1 MKMDEALP
9 LLRECVGAK
18 FGDLFSD
25 LPENTVRNKG
35 EIGQMLL
42 LKIGLKL
49 DSALTD
55 LEDGEIK
62 TNKSDENGVSQE
74 TMFITQISNQID
86 TLLSVPPLPFEESNF
101 YNKIRRLAFLPVC
114 RESKNNKDWFFVSLY
129 NVNLSIQ
136 KELKNQLE
144 EDYISICK
152 KLRRHIEHSRDENI
166 RTSSGQFIQNR
177 TKDHKTKD
185 SKSYHPIFSKTYGR
199 LISNKNHAFY
209 FRKEF
214 MNYVRKHGR

>member
-9 LLRECVGAK
+9 LLRECVGIK
-18 FGDLFSD
+18 FGDLFAD
-25 LPENTVRNKG
+25 LPENTVINKG
-35 EIGQMLL
+35 KIGQLL
-42 LKIGLKL
+42 ELKIGLKL
-49 DSALTD
+49 GSDLTD

-62 TNKSDENGVSQE
+62 TNKSDENGVPKE

-86 TLLSVPPLPFEESNF
+86 TLLSVPPLPFEESNL

-114 RESKNNKDWFFVSLY
+114 KESENNKDWFFVSVY
-129 NVNLSIQ
+129 DVNLSIQ

-144 EDYISICK
+144 EDYISICE
-152 KLRRHIEHSRDENI
+152 KLRWHIEHGRDRNI
-166 RTSSGQFIQNR
+166 HTSNGKIQLIQSR
-177 TKDHKTKD
+177 TKD
-185 SKSYHPIFSKTYGR
+185 SRPYHPIFSQTYGR

-214 MNYVRKHGR
+214 MNYVREHGR